1 MVWIVLDA
9 WRVLP
14 GCSFCFFAPAPEVQR
29 GRAFSMEASME
40 KIEDLRLRPVSE
52 HVCKVCGAVRGAL
65 AIDQLDRTWF
75 VTERS
80 TTLIE
85 GDAQTRLIELAE
97 REPCQCQTE

>member
-1 MVWIVLDA
+1 
-9 WRVLP
+9 
-14 GCSFCFFAPAPEVQR
+14 
-29 GRAFSMEASME
+29 ME

-65 AIDQLDRTWF
+65 AIDQLDRPWF

-80 TTLIE
+80 TVLIE

-97 REPCQCQTE
+97 REPCQCQTN